1 MTDQNE
7 KREQIKTE
15 LREEFDNT
23 LDQLIKEQLDLER
36 DVAVADFIDEWE
48 ERCCEELRESL
59 SDEFEEKL
67 DERVNAEMAEWLQ
80 QETAD

>member
-67 DERVNAEMAEWLQ
+67 DERVNAKMAEWLQ